1 MHKHLSRVCLVQSV
15 DLILIGSGKIHYILR
30 APTLVLGLS
39 IIGIDREGRGSFA
52 IGFLDKVRLPS
63 EVSVFIADCLIFGG
77 IGLMHQYHFGSAG
90 QYEMCSTLK
99 NICLTNTLSFVFR
112 RN

>member
-1 MHKHLSRVCLVQSV
+1 MHKHLSSVCLVQSV

-39 IIGIDREGRGSFA
+39 IIGIDREGRGSLA

-63 EVSVFIADCLIFGG
+63 EVSVFIVDCLIFGG
-77 IGLMHQYHFGSAG
+77 IGLMHQYILGVLAHMKCAAH
-90 QYEMCSTLK
+90 LK
-99 NICLTNTLSFVFR
+99 TIV
-112 RN
+112 